1 MRHRFLVCYD
11 VADPKRLARTYRKMN
26 GFGEPAQY
34 SVFICDLS
42 PKERA
47 LLETALT
54 EILNLKEDRVLI
66 VDMGPSEGRGRE
78 RFHHLGQRTGVA
90 PPGGGDSMM
99 GRRYTVPCE
108 RSGGEAAKLDRSQL
122 PS

>member
-78 RFHHLGQRTGVA
+78 SFTTLGNAREL
-90 PPGGGDSMM
+90 P
-99 GRRYTVPCE
+99 RR
-108 RSGGEAAKLDRSQL
+108 AAVIV
-122 PS
+122 

>member
-66 VDMGPSEGRGRE
+66 VNMGPSEGRGRE
-78 RFHHLGQRTGVA
+78 SFTTLGNAREL
-90 PPGGGDSMM
+90 P
-99 GRRYTVPCE
+99 RR
-108 RSGGEAAKLDRSQL
+108 AAVIV
-122 PS
+122 

>member
-11 VADPKRLARTYRKMN
+11 VADPRRLARTYRKMN

-78 RFHHLGQRTGVA
+78 SFTTLGNAREL
-90 PPGGGDSMM
+90 P
-99 GRRYTVPCE
+99 RRSAVIV
-108 RSGGEAAKLDRSQL
+108 
-122 PS
+122 

>member
-78 RFHHLGQRTGVA
+78 SFTTLGNAREL
-90 PPGGGDSMM
+90 P
-99 GRRYTVPCE
+99 RRSAVII
-108 RSGGEAAKLDRSQL
+108 
-122 PS
+122 

>member
-11 VADPKRLARTYRKMN
+11 VADPKRLARTCRKMN

-42 PKERA
+42 PKERV
-47 LLETALT
+47 LLEAALT

-78 RFHHLGQRTGVA
+78 SYTTLGNSREL
-90 PPGGGDSMM
+90 P
-99 GRRYTVPCE
+99 RRSAVII
-108 RSGGEAAKLDRSQL
+108 
-122 PS
+122 

>member
-1 MRHRFLVCYD
+1 MRHRFLVCDD

-78 RFHHLGQRTGVA
+78 SFTTLGNAREL
-90 PPGGGDSMM
+90 P
-99 GRRYTVPCE
+99 RR
-108 RSGGEAAKLDRSQL
+108 AAVIV
-122 PS
+122 

>member
-1 MRHRFLVCYD
+1 MRHRFPVCYD
-11 VADPKRLARTYRKMN
+11 VADPRRLARTYRKMN

-78 RFHHLGQRTGVA
+78 SFTTLGTAREL
-90 PPGGGDSMM
+90 P
-99 GRRYTVPCE
+99 RRSAVII
-108 RSGGEAAKLDRSQL
+108 
-122 PS
+122 

>member
-11 VADPKRLARTYRKMN
+11 VADPRRLARTYRKMN

-54 EILNLKEDRVLI
+54 EILNLREDRVLI

-78 RFHHLGQRTGVA
+78 SFTT
-90 PPGGGDSMM
+90 M
-99 GRRYTVPCE
+99 GNARELPRRSAVII
-108 RSGGEAAKLDRSQL
+108 
-122 PS
+122 

>member
-1 MRHRFLVCYD
+1 MRHQFLVCYD
-11 VADPKRLARTYRKMN
+11 VADPRRLARTYRKMN

-78 RFHHLGQRTGVA
+78 SFTT
-90 PPGGGDSMM
+90 M
-99 GRRYTVPCE
+99 GNARELPRRSAVII
-108 RSGGEAAKLDRSQL
+108 
-122 PS
+122 

>member
-78 RFHHLGQRTGVA
+78 SFTT
-90 PPGGGDSMM
+90 M
-99 GRRYTVPCE
+99 GNARELPRR
-108 RSGGEAAKLDRSQL
+108 AAVIV
-122 PS
+122 